1 MFPGKHLPEHH
12 VCRTSIRIRPRT
24 EICVSVLC
32 PSGCNIRRLLDHSGG
47 GFRDLIIIQI
57 NLRACKEVA
66 FSQTEQKPRIH
77 LNAAVTVFAGV
88 FSARIVFVGAI
99 SDAIE
104 VLNRI
109 FVGEGTE
116 DTETVTFEEKRGLVI
131 RFRPPLNI
139 RAIAIGTIERRWVVS
154 LGFIRNV
161 IKALP
166 PTNKPKSGV

>member
-1 MFPGKHLPEHH
+1 M
-12 VCRTSIRIRPRT
+12 
-24 EICVSVLC
+24 LC

-116 DTETVTFEEKRGLVI
+116 DTETVTFEEKLRLGHQVQTAFKHQGN
-131 RFRPPLNI
+131 RHRDDRTPLGS
-139 RAIAIGTIERRWVVS
+139 IAGIHPECH
-154 LGFIRNV
+154 
-161 IKALP
+161 
-166 PTNKPKSGV
+166 